1 MPPSAVGYSVCSGGP
16 VARSVGGVEE
26 VTEFSATLSSQETQS
41 GFVVVRLSLEWG
53 WQWLGT

>member
-41 GFVVVRLSLEWG
+41 GFVVVRLSLE
-53 WQWLGT
+53 